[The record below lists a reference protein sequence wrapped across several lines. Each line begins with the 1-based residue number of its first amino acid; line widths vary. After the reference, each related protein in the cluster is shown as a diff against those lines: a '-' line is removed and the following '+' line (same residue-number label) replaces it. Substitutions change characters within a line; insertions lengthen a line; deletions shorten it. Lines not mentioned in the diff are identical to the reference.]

1 MASEI
6 RRVISGT
13 KMAHFFPKYKEE
25 IKVAVV
31 TNSTFSPT
39 CNAVL
44 KRMAR
49 RINKNAKIA
58 LSVFIDQLFHYYIV
72 KFFSYFHSTLS
83 PFFSLNKFAALSP
96 PVPLT

>member
-58 LSVFIDQLFHYYIV
+58 LSVFIDQLYHYYIV
-72 KFFSYFHSTLS
+72 SLLNGFIVTLLNFFSYFHSTLS
-83 PFFSLNKFAALSP
+83 PFFSLN
-96 PVPLT
+96 